1 MKGFRQFLEADDDSP
16 VRIKLRMAKHTP
28 GVENFIQALANV
40 SRTDRGTGLTVFMTP
55 QGYARYKAKPDPF
68 RNNAVY
74 LTDLVVLPEQAGV
87 GIDFMRTITKLADKY
102 GIDLV
107 IYPKPIDDSRPEIT
121 TERLRKFYS
130 RFGFESVDTPG
141 KISEDMIR
149 KHKDELEKMAQDI
162 SVDISQYDK
171 EELKK
176 GIEVEKEHMK
186 DKDINVIRNPSDV
199 LKIALA
205 HLREDP
211 KYYTKL
217 KKMEN
222 A

>member
-1 MKGFRQFLEADDDSP
+1 MKGFRQFLESDDDEP
-16 VRIKLRMAKHTP
+16 VRIKLRIAKPTP
-28 GVENFIQALANV
+28 GVENFMQELADI
-40 SRTDRGTGLTVFMTP
+40 SRYDRNTGLTVFINP
-55 QGYARYKAKPDPF
+55 QGYARYKAKPDPD

-87 GIDFMRTITKLADKY
+87 GIDFMRAVTKLADKN

-107 IYPKPIDDSRPEIT
+107 IYPKPIDKDRPEIT

-130 RFGFESVDTPG
+130 RFGFEPLVKANG
-141 KISEDMIR
+141 KSENMIR
-149 KHKDELEKMAQDI
+149 KHKDEIEKMAQDI
-162 SVDISQYDK
+162 AVDISKFDK

-176 GIEVEKEHMK
+176 GLEVEKEHMK
-186 DKDINVIRNPSDV
+186 DKDINVIRQPSDV